1 MLISSLD
8 RSDGIPGSIS
18 RPFETA
24 EVELY
29 LSGSD
34 GQLRQKFVYANRPD
48 FYKEVLYEDIR
59 DRYGDKIPQDD
70 TDSIVNGETKF
81 FVFPDDSHWG
91 FHVLPVARRNERLYL
106 GSQKL
111 LPFETDLSEL
121 DFFDGMK

>member
-81 FVFPDDSHWG
+81 LCFRMIVIGASMCC
-91 FHVLPVARRNERLYL
+91 L
-106 GSQKL
+106 
-111 LPFETDLSEL
+111 
-121 DFFDGMK
+121 